1 MSYLMLT
8 TPIFNQQMKS
18 VPWQII
24 DLQEHRT
31 FWQWVQI
38 IFLKLFKNG
47 HLGYMYTEWRGKLT
61 LPHIGYPHLRL
72 KQTCFQLKVKET
84 IVEVTL
90 AVRTLQLPLDS

>member
-1 MSYLMLT
+1 MLYLMLT
-8 TPIFNQQMKS
+8 TPIFNQQMRS
-18 VPWQII
+18 VPWQIT

-31 FWQWVQI
+31 LWQRIQI

-47 HLGYMYTEWRGKLT
+47 HLGHMYTEWRGKLT
-61 LPHIGYPHLRL
+61 LPHIRYPHLRL
-72 KQTCFQLKVKET
+72 QRTCFQLKVKET